1 MTQLLLSTCR
11 FSRIAALAAVL
22 LAVGLA
28 IRPAAAQTTTQTPEP
43 TVPTFQTTPAQT
55 QAAPVTPAAA
65 VPAAQVPAAQVPIL
79 LGLLDSGAILNLS
92 SVGKSLNQQWSAS
105 LKALDEDTS
114 KKEDA
119 LRAQAQALEQQRVA
133 NQVTPADYAAKRQAI
148 QQQDQLLQQNYDKGK
163 QALGQRLDKA
173 RATIA
178 ASARKVVQDVA
189 KQRNLT
195 LVLDRSAAHLFAPQW
210 DITDDVMQ
218 RLNKSL
224 PNIKL

>member
-11 FSRIAALAAVL
+11 ISRIAALAAVL
-22 LAVGLA
+22 FAGLLTLQ
-28 IRPAAAQTTTQTPEP
+28 PAAAQTTTQTPEP
-43 TVPTFQTTPAQT
+43 TVPTFQTAPAQT
-55 QAAPVTPAAA
+55 TPAAPAAAPAA
-65 VPAAQVPAAQVPIL
+65 VPAGQVPIL

-92 SVGKSLNQQWSAS
+92 SVGKSLNQQWAAA
-105 LKALDEDTS
+105 LKALDEDTG

-119 LRAQAQALEQQRVA
+119 LRAQLQALEQQRVA
-133 NQVTPADYAAKRQAI
+133 NQVTPADYSAKRQAI
-148 QQQDQLLQQNYDKGK
+148 QQQDQLLQQNYDKSK

-173 RATIA
+173 RTTIT
-178 ASARKVVQDVA
+178 ASARKAVQDVA

-210 DITDDVMQ
+210 DITDEVMQ